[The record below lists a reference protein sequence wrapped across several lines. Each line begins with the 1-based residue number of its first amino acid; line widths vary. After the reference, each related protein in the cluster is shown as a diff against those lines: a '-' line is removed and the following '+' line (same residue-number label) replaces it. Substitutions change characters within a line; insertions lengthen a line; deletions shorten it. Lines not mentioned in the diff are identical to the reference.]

1 MQDIPS
7 HQSLGRPHST
17 LAPTTFTTLFSIVER
32 QRTDMLA
39 NTISKVARR
48 GASASRAN
56 LSTVTV
62 FDEAPVGLPTGG
74 PGKIGPSAP
83 VSVEQLANGVKVASS
98 DNGGHVA
105 SIGIFVEAG
114 SRFENASNAGAAH
127 TLSHMAFKSTNQR
140 SDLRLFRDME
150 NAGVVS
156 SAASGRDSIMY
167 RVDCLRDSTDLAMDM
182 VTESFTDGKFP
193 GWEVAAVKSSSLSY
207 ELENVEGNA
216 QALLSEMVH
225 SAAYGGET
233 TSLGRSQFA
242 GRHQLGALT
251 PEVLKQYVA
260 DNFTTHRVVLAGT
273 NVSQSTLKNLAET
286 AFSGLGQGPAP
297 STETTYSGGRN
308 LVRAT
313 GDLTHVAVAF
323 NSGGY
328 GNSDL
333 FAQMVLQNLLGGG
346 AAMSQNGVAGS
357 QSRLAQNVL
366 GGDVFAS
373 YAFSNT
379 YKDAGIFG
387 LYGACVGGSQDS
399 TLAALM
405 KEMDGAAAKACDA
418 GELQRAKAQLKAIV
432 ASNLESRSGNL
443 EDIGSQ
449 ATVYG
454 GVKSGAEIFA
464 AIDSVTAAQ
473 VKNAAAGLLKS
484 TPSVAALGDISG
496 L

>member
-74 PGKIGPSAP
+74 PGKVGPSAP

-216 QALLSEMVH
+216 QALLSEQY

-273 NVSQSTLKNLAET
+273 NVPQSTLKNLAES

-297 STETTYSGGRN
+297 STETTYSGGKN

-449 ATVYG
+449 AMVYG